1 MYSVCYFV
9 NNGVTF
15 DTPDFIRNSAGRYA
29 KILRE
34 TVKKLGPEAQIMHLS
49 ILPEYIQVNYLIN
62 NWFYF
67 RENIASTVTLS
78 GIRKLPQTFQ

>member
-1 MYSVCYFV
+1 MGRKTAISGRRVYSVCYFV

-62 NWFYF
+62 N
-67 RENIASTVTLS
+67 
-78 GIRKLPQTFQ
+78 